1 MRERGRESER
11 EGSHWKEK
19 RSINSQSLDLNFNG
33 DLWDSKEKHCAC
45 KRTRMRR
52 WSATLSLSLSHSHMN
67 EGQAKSQALKPFDVL
82 PELSWHQ
89 QQ

>member
-1 MRERGRESER
+1 MQLVDRGKVATS
-11 EGSHWKEK
+11 
-19 RSINSQSLDLNFNG
+19 SIPLSL
-33 DLWDSKEKHCAC
+33 S
-45 KRTRMRR
+45 
-52 WSATLSLSLSHSHMN
+52 LSLSLSHSHMN

>member
-1 MRERGRESER
+1 MQLVDRGKVATS
-11 EGSHWKEK
+11 
-19 RSINSQSLDLNFNG
+19 SIP
-33 DLWDSKEKHCAC
+33 
-45 KRTRMRR
+45 
-52 WSATLSLSLSHSHMN
+52 LSLSLSHSHMN

>member
-1 MRERGRESER
+1 MQLVDRGKVATS
-11 EGSHWKEK
+11 
-19 RSINSQSLDLNFNG
+19 SIP
-33 DLWDSKEKHCAC
+33 
-45 KRTRMRR
+45 
-52 WSATLSLSLSHSHMN
+52 LSLSLSLTHSHMN

>member
-1 MRERGRESER
+1 MQLVDRGKVATS
-11 EGSHWKEK
+11 
-19 RSINSQSLDLNFNG
+19 SIPLS
-33 DLWDSKEKHCAC
+33 
-45 KRTRMRR
+45 
-52 WSATLSLSLSHSHMN
+52 LSLSLSHSHMN